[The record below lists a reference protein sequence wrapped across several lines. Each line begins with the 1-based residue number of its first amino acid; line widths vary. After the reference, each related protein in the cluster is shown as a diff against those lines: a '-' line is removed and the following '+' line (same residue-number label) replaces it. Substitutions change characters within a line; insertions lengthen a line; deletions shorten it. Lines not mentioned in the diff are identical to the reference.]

1 MAKTL
6 REVIAELSKMT
17 EYMDK
22 PVAYTILSSDDVELV
37 IDQIDTEDS
46 KDKIWETIVDE
57 VQGDLDE
64 GFISQQI
71 TESIYD
77 EITQTYKFIN

>member
-1 MAKTL
+1 
-6 REVIAELSKMT
+6 
-17 EYMDK
+17 
-22 PVAYTILSSDDVELV
+22 VELV